1 MNTDFLIIGAG
12 VVGIALARA
21 LSKKHNSSILVID
34 KEHTQA
40 KHASGRNSGVIHAG
54 VYYGAGSLKASLC
67 VEGNRLLREFCHQ
80 KSIQINESG
89 KVIVARDEDDLP
101 GLEELYKRSTANG
114 VNISWLSEQD
124 LASVEPSAVT
134 HHKALLVKDTAVVD
148 PVDVTTAMYQE
159 AKNEGINFLF
169 DCSYQNIQ
177 GSREILT
184 TQGKISYGHMI
195 NCAGTYADK
204 IAHQYDV
211 GHEYHILPFRGNYY
225 LLNPELCHDIR
236 GNIYPVPDLRNP
248 FLGVH
253 FTKRPDGNVIV
264 GPTALPLMG
273 REQYADFKTANTED
287 ILRMGRFLI
296 SLLKSNKDH
305 FRSVALTEMVKATKI
320 GFFQEAKRLVKS
332 LSISDLKT
340 GRNPGI
346 RAQLIDTNSMNLISD
361 FIVLSGNDSTHILN
375 AVSPAFTCS
384 LSFSEYVVSNL
395 RVGG

>member
-12 VVGIALARA
+12 IIGIAIART
-21 LSKKHNSSILVID
+21 LRKQHNVTILVID
-34 KEHTQA
+34 KEPAQA

-54 VYYGAGSLKASLC
+54 VYYGAGSLKARLC
-67 VEGNRLLREFCHQ
+67 VEGNRLLREFCHE

-89 KVIVARDEDDLP
+89 KVIIARDEGDLP
-101 GLEELYKRSTANG
+101 GLEELYKRSTVNG
-114 VNISWLSEQD
+114 VNISWLDEQE
-124 LASVEPSAVT
+124 LASVEPFAVT
-134 HHKALLVKDTAVVD
+134 HNKALLVKDTAVVD
-148 PVDVTTAMYQE
+148 PVEVTTAMYQE
-159 AKNEGINFLF
+159 AKNEGINFIF
-169 DCSYQNIQ
+169 DCSWQ
-177 GSREILT
+177 GKSEKDVQT
-184 TQGKISYGHMI
+184 TQGKISYGHLI

-211 GHEYHILPFRGNYY
+211 GHDYHILPFRGNYY
-225 LLNPELCHDIR
+225 LLNPELCQDIR

-287 ILRMGRFLI
+287 MLRMGKFLMNLI
-296 SLLKSNKDH
+296 KSNKDH
-305 FRSVALTEMVKATKI
+305 FRSVVLSEIVKATKI
-320 GFFQEAKRLVKS
+320 GFFQEAKRLVKR

-346 RAQLIDTNSMNLISD
+346 RAQLIDINSMSLIND
-361 FIVLSGNDSTHILN
+361 FLVLNGNSSTHILN

-395 RVGG
+395 KLGG

>member
-1 MNTDFLIIGAG
+1 MNTEFLIIGAG
-12 VVGIALARA
+12 IVGIALART
-21 LSKKHNSSILVID
+21 LRKQHNASILVID
-34 KEHTQA
+34 KELAQA

-89 KVIVARDEDDLP
+89 KVIIARDEDDIP
-101 GLEELYKRSTANG
+101 VMEELYKRSIANG
-114 VNISWLSEQD
+114 VNINWLNEQE

-134 HHKALLVKDTAVVD
+134 HNKALLVKDTAVVD
-148 PVDVTTAMYQE
+148 PVEVTTAMYQE

-169 DCSYQNIQ
+169 DCAWQ
-177 GSREILT
+177 GKLNTREIQT
-184 TQGKISYGHMI
+184 SQGKISYGHMI

-204 IAHQYDV
+204 IAHKYDV
-211 GHEYHILPFRGNYY
+211 GLEYHILPFRGNYY
-225 LLNPELCHDIR
+225 HLNPELCLDIR

-287 ILRMGRFLI
+287 MLRMGKFLM

-305 FRSVALTEMVKATKI
+305 FRSVALTEMVKATKV
-320 GFFQEAKRLVKS
+320 GFFQEAKRLVKK
-332 LSISDLKT
+332 LSISDLKS

-346 RAQLIDTNSMNLISD
+346 RAQLIDINSMKLIND
-361 FIVLSGNDSTHILN
+361 FLVLSGNDSTHILN

-395 RVGG
+395 RLGG

>member
-12 VVGIALARA
+12 IVGIAIARA
-21 LSKKHNSSILVID
+21 LRKRHNFSVLVID
-34 KEHTQA
+34 KELAQA
-40 KHASGRNSGVIHAG
+40 KHASGRSSGVIHAG

-80 KSIQINESG
+80 KSIEINESG
-89 KVIVARDEDDLP
+89 KVIIARDKDDIP
-101 GLEELYKRSTANG
+101 GLEELYKRSTVNG
-114 VNISWLSEQD
+114 VNINWLNEQE

-134 HHKALLVKDTAVVD
+134 HNKALMVKDTAVVD
-148 PVDVTTAMYQE
+148 PVEVTTAMYQE

-169 DCSYQNIQ
+169 DCSWQGKLNI
-177 GSREILT
+177 RET
-184 TQGKISYGHMI
+184 QTSQGKISYGHMI

-225 LLNPELCHDIR
+225 LLNPEASLDIR

-264 GPTALPLMG
+264 GPTALPLIG
-273 REQYADFKTANTED
+273 REQYTGFKTANTED
-287 ILRMGRFLI
+287 MLRMGRFLM

-305 FRSVALTEMVKATKI
+305 FRSVALTEMMKATKI
-320 GFFQEAKRLVKS
+320 GFFQEAKRLVKK
-332 LSISDLKT
+332 LSIFDLNT

-346 RAQLIDTNSMNLISD
+346 RAQLIDINSMKLIND
-361 FIVLSGNDSTHILN
+361 FLVLPGNNSTHILN

-395 RVGG
+395 RLDG

>member
-1 MNTDFLIIGAG
+1 MNTDFLIVGAG
-12 VVGIALARA
+12 VIGIAIARA
-21 LSKKHNSSILVID
+21 LRKQHNPSILVID
-34 KEHTQA
+34 KELAQA

-54 VYYGAGSLKASLC
+54 VYYGAGSLKANLC
-67 VEGNRLLREFCHQ
+67 VEGNRLMREFCHE
-80 KSIQINESG
+80 KSIRINESG
-89 KVIVARDEDDLP
+89 KVIIARDEKDLP
-101 GLEELYKRSTANG
+101 GLEELYKRSTVNG
-114 VNISWLSEQD
+114 VNINWLNEQE

-134 HHKALLVKDTAVVD
+134 YSKALLVRDTAVVD
-148 PVDVTTAMYQE
+148 PVEVTAAMYQE
-159 AKNEGINFLF
+159 AENEGINFLF
-169 DCSYQNIQ
+169 DCAWQ
-177 GSREILT
+177 GKQGENEVQT
-184 TQGKISYGHMI
+184 TQGKISYGHLI

-225 LLNPELCHDIR
+225 FLNPELCHDIR

-273 REQYADFKTANTED
+273 REQYANFKTANIED
-287 ILRMGRFLI
+287 MFRMGRFLV

-305 FRSVALTEMVKATKI
+305 FRSVALTEMIKATKI
-320 GFFQEAKRLVKS
+320 GFFQEAKRLVKK
-332 LSISDLKT
+332 LSISDLNT

-346 RAQLIDTNSMNLISD
+346 RAQLIDIKSMKLIND
-361 FIVLSGNDSTHILN
+361 FLVLPGNNSTHVLN

-384 LSFSEYVVSNL
+384 LSFSKHVVSDLNL
-395 RVGG
+395 EG

>member
-12 VVGIALARA
+12 IIGIAIARA
-21 LSKKHNSSILVID
+21 LRKHHNASVLVID

-67 VEGNRLLREFCHQ
+67 VEGNRLLRDFCHQ

-89 KVIVARDEDDLP
+89 KVIVARDENDLS
-101 GLEELYKRSTANG
+101 GMEELYKRSTTNG
-114 VNISWLSEQD
+114 VNISWLNEQE
-124 LASVEPSAVT
+124 LLSIEPSAVT
-134 HHKALLVKDTAVVD
+134 YNKALLVKDTAVVD
-148 PVDVTTAMYQE
+148 PVEVTTAMYQE
-159 AKNEGINFLF
+159 AKNEGVNFLF
-169 DCSYQNIQ
+169 DCLWQGKQNIREALT
-177 GSREILT
+177 SR
-184 TQGKISYGHMI
+184 GKISYGHMI

-204 IAHQYDV
+204 IAHQYDI

-236 GNIYPVPDLRNP
+236 GNIYPVPDLTNP

-264 GPTALPLMG
+264 GPTALPLIG
-273 REQYADFKTANTED
+273 REQYTNFKTANTED
-287 ILRMGRFLI
+287 MLRMGKFLMC
-296 SLLKSNKDH
+296 LLKNNKDH
-305 FRSVALTEMVKATKI
+305 FRSVAMTEMVKATKI

-332 LSISDLKT
+332 LSISDLNK
-340 GRNPGI
+340 GSNPGI
-346 RAQLIDTNSMNLISD
+346 RAQLIDTDNMNLIND
-361 FIVLSGNDSTHILN
+361 FLVLPGGNSTHVMN

-395 RVGG
+395 KLGG

>member
-1 MNTDFLIIGAG
+1 MKSDFLIIGAG
-12 VVGIALARA
+12 VVGIAIARA
-21 LSKKHNSSILVID
+21 LRKKHNASILVIE
-34 KEHTQA
+34 KELTQA

-54 VYYGAGSLKASLC
+54 VYYGAGSLKARLC

-89 KVIVARDEDDLP
+89 KVIVARDEDALP
-101 GLEELYKRSTANG
+101 GLEELYKRSTVNG

-134 HHKALLVKDTAVVD
+134 HHKALWVKDTAVVD

-225 LLNPELCHDIR
+225 HLNPELCHDIR

-264 GPTALPLMG
+264 GPTALPLIG
-273 REQYADFKTANTED
+273 REQYAGFNTANTGD
-287 ILRMGRFLI
+287 TLRMGRFLM
-296 SLLKSNKDH
+296 SLLKSNQDH
-305 FRSVALTEMVKATKI
+305 FRSVALEEMMKATKF
-320 GFFQEAKRLVKS
+320 GFFREAKHLVKK
-332 LSISDLKT
+332 LSISDLKL

-346 RAQLIDTNSMNLISD
+346 RAQLIDTNNMKLIND
-361 FIVLSGNDSTHILN
+361 FLVLSEDSSTHILN

-384 LSFSEYVVSNL
+384 LSFSEYVLSTINT
-395 RVGG
+395 RN